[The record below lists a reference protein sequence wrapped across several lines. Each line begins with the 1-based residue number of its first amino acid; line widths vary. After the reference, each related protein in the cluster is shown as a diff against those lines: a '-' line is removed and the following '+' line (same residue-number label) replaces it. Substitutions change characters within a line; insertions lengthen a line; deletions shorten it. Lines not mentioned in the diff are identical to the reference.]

1 MAKRTRN
8 NETSRRSEASPRN
21 TGDVEGR
28 FISTDTRV
36 DAPHSG
42 PRDGE
47 LRREVEDAAVD
58 EAEEF
63 REIAGDAAILDDA
76 TMLEEEYAAVDA
88 EELDEVEPVAE
99 HEAFDAEA
107 VELLRNQARQLA
119 VHLRAKQE
127 ELDRR
132 EAEWQAQLALFDH
145 DRRTTKAWL
154 VERRLEL
161 ADRET
166 DLLKRE
172 EEIEARY
179 VKLTE
184 TQAAAA
190 ELWNEV
196 EAAHQARDEALQ
208 QIAAETDRRDRE
220 FDDRA
225 TQLAME
231 AGAAMAAQRAAMA
244 EVEARREELQTEI
257 AEVRREREEVAALR
271 ASFDADLAAAKAAST
286 EEIEA
291 IRTASLQQADTRRAA
306 ILVEVEQTVAA
317 HYEMLERTKAE
328 WHETVRTRDAE
339 FEARRAELEQLAL
352 EQRDQLAAARAE
364 LELDALRR
372 DEAFRERQLDVERAL
387 ASEEQRLQTERAEL
401 ERLASEPSE
410 YQVKLQ
416 YELNEREAELERRAS
431 SVGEQ
436 EERMKT
442 AMIELE
448 RLRAETEEMR
458 ERLAAQSRNDRLETA
473 ELRRRAEIELNE
485 RREALERHGEQ
496 LDFRRAAI
504 RKQHDELAASQRET
518 LEMRLASEELWTQL
532 SGTVPAAAL
541 TEQMAKIRAKLT
553 EQYRL
558 AQNDL
563 AAQAEELHSLR
574 GDLAAESD
582 RLRKQSHELRRWAEA
597 RSEEIEQQAAF
608 LTHREAELERQDS
621 DLLHRGQQWRQERFQ
636 LEQEVQRLQAEL
648 RRNGRELPPQ
658 PLLAER
664 RRAVAM

>member
-8 NETSRRSEASPRN
+8 ETSRRTTN
-21 TGDVEGR
+21 DVEGR

-36 DAPHSG
+36 DPPHAG
-42 PRDGE
+42 PRGDE
-47 LRREVEDAAVD
+47 AQREVEGIDAESD
-58 EAEEF
+58 DQF
-63 REIAGDAAILDDA
+63 REIASEGAVLDHA
-76 TMLEEEYAAVDA
+76 TMSAEEYAEVEAYEQDLDGEELGEVEAVD
-88 EELDEVEPVAE
+88 DHPSI
-99 HEAFDAEA
+99 DAEA

-145 DRRTTKAWL
+145 DRRSTKAWL
-154 VERRLEL
+154 AERRLEL
-161 ADRET
+161 ADRES

-190 ELWNEV
+190 EMWNEV
-196 EAAHQARDEALQ
+196 DATHQARDEALQ
-208 QIAAETDRRDRE
+208 LIASETDRRDRE
-220 FDDRA
+220 FEERA

-244 EVEARREELQTEI
+244 EVEARRKELH
-257 AEVRREREEVAALR
+257 AESAALRRERDEINTAR
-271 ASFDADLAAAKAAST
+271 ASLDADLAAARAASA

-291 IRTASLQQADTRRAA
+291 MRAASLQQADTRRAA

-339 FEARRAELEQLAL
+339 FEARRAELEQLAI
-352 EQRDQLAAARAE
+352 EHREQLAAARAE
-364 LELDALRR
+364 IELDALRR
-372 DEAFRERQLDVERAL
+372 DEAFRERQIEVEQAL
-387 ASEEQRLQTERAEL
+387 TAEEERLQTERAEL
-401 ERLASEPSE
+401 ERLAGEPSE

-416 YELNEREAELERRAS
+416 CELNEREAELERREV

-442 AMIELE
+442 AVIEWE
-448 RLRAETEEMR
+448 RLRVETEEMR
-458 ERLAAQSRNDRLETA
+458 ERLAAQCRNDRLETA
-473 ELRRRAEIELNE
+473 ELRRRAEIELTE

-518 LEMRLASEELWTQL
+518 LEMRLAAEELWTQL

-574 GDLAAESD
+574 GDLAAESE

-621 DLLHRGQQWRQERFQ
+621 DLLHRGQQWRRERFQ
-636 LEQEVQRLQAEL
+636 LEQEIQRLQGEL
-648 RRNGRELPPQ
+648 RRNGLELPQQ
-658 PLLAER
+658 PMTTER
-664 RRAVAM
+664 RRAVML